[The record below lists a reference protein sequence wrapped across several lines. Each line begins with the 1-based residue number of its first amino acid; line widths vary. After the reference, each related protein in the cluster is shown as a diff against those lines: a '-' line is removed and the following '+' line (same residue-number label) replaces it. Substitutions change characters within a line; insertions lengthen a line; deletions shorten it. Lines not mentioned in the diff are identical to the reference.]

1 MTSGTFP
8 RVRASNAGMSATAH
22 SESRRRLVLAAGASV
37 LSSALGAHAS
47 TTVATPRQSL
57 GPFYPYA
64 RELERDADLTTVR
77 GGSGVAK
84 GELTD
89 LSGRVLDSNGRPLS
103 GVRVELWQCNA
114 FGRYHHP
121 RDTRDAPLDP
131 NFQGYGVTVTGA
143 DGAYR
148 FRTIKPV
155 PYPGRTPHIH
165 FRLAGDDVPL
175 LVTQMYVAGHPLND
189 DDFLLRSVID
199 PRAREA
205 LLVRFE
211 PAAGSKLLTAR
222 FDITL
227 ANNGTL
233 RSGSR

>member
-1 MTSGTFP
+1 MEQVH
-8 RVRASNAGMSATAH
+8 RY
-22 SESRRRLVLAAGASV
+22 RRRLLGVGAVSLVGAALAAPRFARAEAER
-37 LSSALGAHAS
+37 L
-47 TTVATPRQSL
+47 ATPSQGL
-57 GPFYPYA
+57 GPFYPYGP
-64 RELERDADLTTVR
+64 EVERDADLVTVK

-84 GELTD
+84 GEITL
-89 LSGRVLDSNGRPLS
+89 LSGRVLDARGRPVS
-103 GVRVELWQCNA
+103 GVQVEIWQCDA

-121 RDTRDAPLDP
+121 RDTRNAPRDP
-131 NFQGYGVTVTGA
+131 NFQGYGVVTTRD

-165 FRLAGDDVPL
+165 FRVAGRDVPY
-175 LVTQMYVAGHPLND
+175 LVTQMYIAGFPQND
-189 DDFLLRSVID
+189 GDFLLASIVD
-199 PRAREA
+199 PKARDA

-211 PAAGSKLLTAR
+211 PVAGASELAAR

-233 RSGSR
+233 RRG